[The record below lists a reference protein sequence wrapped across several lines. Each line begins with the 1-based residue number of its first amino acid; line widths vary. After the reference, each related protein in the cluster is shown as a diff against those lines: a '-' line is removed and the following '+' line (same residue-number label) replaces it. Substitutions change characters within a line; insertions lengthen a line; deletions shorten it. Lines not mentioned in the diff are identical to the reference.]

1 MIINKDEPW
10 SICSLCEHNEWIINS
25 AWILRQYEGH
35 ASFLNYSIQNPTITD
50 LLVITVALRSP
61 KQDFYQL
68 LSASFLIPL

>member
-35 ASFLNYSIQNPTITD
+35 ASFMNYSIQKPTITD
-50 LLVITVALRSP
+50 LLVITVPCVRPNKTSINYLAHP
-61 KQDFYQL
+61 F
-68 LSASFLIPL
+68 